1 MLDILFDK
9 NRFYGGEDP
18 ENPLAEISFERR
30 GDRLVID
37 HTYTDPSLR
46 GQGVARTLV
55 DRVAEYARREGLKV
69 SAICPY
75 AHKVLQGEEFRD
87 IFIQ

>member
-9 NRFYGGEDP
+9 NRFYGGDDP
-18 ENPLAEISFERR
+18 NNPLAEISFERR
-30 GDRLVID
+30 GDRLVVD

-46 GQGVARTLV
+46 GQGIARALV
-55 DRVAEYARREGLKV
+55 DKVAGYARKEGLKV

-75 AHKVLQGEEFRD
+75 AKKVLAGDEFKD